1 MIADA
6 REIAA
11 DNGTAWLTAL
21 HTGDIV
27 LVRNGRLHFRAPVT
41 DATPCYIFVG
51 ALKFHR
57 DSGIQT
63 ARQRSRVYRMYLRLV
78 RTEDEP

>member
-11 DNGTAWLTAL
+11 DNGTAWLAAL
-21 HTGDIV
+21 RTGDIV

-51 ALKFHR
+51 ALKV
-57 DSGIQT
+57 S
-63 ARQRSRVYRMYLRLV
+63 
-78 RTEDEP
+78 P